1 MFSTSHDILLLTI
14 ATCVAAF
21 TIFLC
26 WGMFYLVAMTRN
38 AFKIFKDVRR
48 IFDKVEGV
56 VDAVKEKVDS
66 SAGYLFLIGEGI
78 KKVVEIAK
86 VWHAK
91 QSGDECEGDDDEE
104 CDCEECNGD
113 GKYEEKSSFA
123 KASPFAKATGDR
135 SEDKPRKIKVKE
147 K

>member
-14 ATCVAAF
+14 ASCVAAF

-38 AFKIFKDVRR
+38 VFKFFKDVRR

-56 VDAVKEKVDS
+56 IDAVKEKVDS

-86 VWHAK
+86 VWHSK
-91 QSGDECEGDDDEE
+91 QEHEHECDGEE
-104 CDCEECNGD
+104 CTCEDCQED
-113 GKYEEKSSFA
+113 EKKDD
-123 KASPFAKATGDR
+123 KA
-135 SEDKPRKIKVKE
+135 RKVKVKE

>member
-1 MFSTSHDILLLTI
+1 MFSTSHDVLLLVI
-14 ATCVAAF
+14 AACVAAF

-26 WGMFYLVAMTRN
+26 WGMFYLIAMTRN

-48 IFDKVEGV
+48 IFDKIEGII
-56 VDAVKEKVDS
+56 DAVKEKVDS

-86 VWHAK
+86 AWHAK
-91 QSGDECEGDDDEE
+91 QAGDECDDDDECACPE
-104 CDCEECNGD
+104 CA
-113 GKYEEKSSFA
+113 EEKA
-123 KASPFAKATGDR
+123 KEAK
-135 SEDKPRKIKVKE
+135 EDKLCKVKVKE